1 VNKKYI
7 YILFIITAIVGLA
20 YYYKNHYNKILA
32 ENTPQKLS
40 LGNNTEKQ
48 IEENPLS
55 IISMRK
61 KDYPVSEL
69 VIEQTLP
76 AGTNYIQY
84 IASYKSDGLKIYGLL
99 TIPTGIKPK
108 NGWPVII
115 FNHGYIPP
123 DTYKTTERYV
133 AYVAALAKNGYI
145 VYKPDYR
152 GHGNSEGQ
160 PEGAYYSPSYAI
172 DTLNALSSLKRF
184 KEADPERIGM
194 WGHSMG
200 GNIIS
205 RDIVVDTKDMKLHG
219 LTPVVSS
226 NSSASEIRRSI
237 ILRLSFDKLRIRSGY
252 PQYRIHPRVCTR
264 GLLRRRIKAA
274 VIWGGVVG
282 TYNDLMNN
290 WQRKVRYQPSTREL
304 SQRNN
309 YRKTLTDRYGTPDSN
324 SVFWNS
330 IDPTHF
336 LTDVTT
342 PIQLH
347 TGGNDEEVPVTFSV
361 NLKDRLEKA
370 GKYAEYY
377 NYPGGDH
384 NISSPN
390 FELAMQRS
398 IDFFNKYLKGGEINE
413 K

>member
-1 VNKKYI
+1 MNKKYI

-200 GNIIS
+200 GNIIL
-205 RDIVVDTKDMKLHG
+205 RDIVVDTKD
-219 LTPVVSS
+219 
-226 NSSASEIRRSI
+226 
-237 ILRLSFDKLRIRSGY
+237 
-252 PQYRIHPRVCTR
+252 
-264 GLLRRRIKAA
+264 IKAA